1 MGTDSK
7 PGPGDAAPFRA
18 LLDALAASFAE
29 EGRPGGDA
37 AVAALRHADTADY
50 RRARSTSKPDALL
63 STACALPDALPSAGL
78 VMACAPWI
86 DWTPWEGEGLDA
98 GVSARLH
105 SAELVG
111 PDGHLPADDVRVG
124 LLVSEPATD
133 YPVSSHS
140 GEETYLVLA
149 GTAEWTIGNSPYTA
163 CPPGSLI
170 HHPAWER
177 HGRRTTKE
185 PFLGAWRWSG
195 DLDLG
200 SFRVA

>member
-1 MGTDSK
+1 MGNHSK
-7 PGPGDAAPFRA
+7 PMSDDAALFRA
-18 LLDALAASFAE
+18 LLDALAVSFAE
-29 EGRPGGDA
+29 EHRPGGDA
-37 AVAALRHADTADY
+37 AVAALYHADTADY
-50 RRARSTSKPDALL
+50 RRARSATKPDALL
-63 STACALPDALPSAGL
+63 NAACALPDALPSAGL
-78 VMACAPWI
+78 VKACAQWI

-111 PDGHLPADDVRVG
+111 PDGHLPAGDVRVG
-124 LLVSEPATD
+124 LLLSEPETD

-149 GTAEWTIGNSPYTA
+149 GTAEWTVGDSPYTA
-163 CPPGSLI
+163 YPPGTLI
-170 HHPAWER
+170 HHPAWEK

-195 DLDLG
+195 DLDLS